1 MSDTQIAPTVEDGT
15 MLDALAARRPGAI
28 NDPAMMLFGQFVG
41 AWDVQVTYRTEGGTE
56 VRSGEWLFD
65 WILEGR
71 GIQDVW
77 RVPSRAESAR
87 TGAPIHG
94 YGTTVRF
101 YDPSIQAWRSTWHG
115 VIKGE
120 VICFVGRGVGEEI
133 HLEDR
138 SAAPRIRR
146 WAFSAITQMSFHW
159 RNEHSTD
166 GGATWRLDQEMA
178 ALRRD

>member
-1 MSDTQIAPTVEDGT
+1 MTGT
-15 MLDALAARRPGAI
+15 MLDALAARPPGVA
-28 NDPAMMLFGQFVG
+28 DDAPLMLFGQFVG
-41 AWDVQVTYRTEGGTE
+41 AWDVQVTYHTAAGRE

-71 GIQDVW
+71 GVQDVW

-101 YDPSIQAWRSTWHG
+101 YDPAIQAWRSTWHG
-115 VIKGE
+115 VVKGE
-120 VICFVGRGVGEEI
+120 VIAFVGNKVGEEI

-138 SAAPRIRR
+138 SAAPELRR
-146 WAFSAITQMSFHW
+146 WAFSAITPASFHW
-159 RNEHSTD
+159 RNERSAD
-166 GGATWRLDQEMA
+166 GGATWHLDQEMS
-178 ALRRD
+178 ALRRR